1 MDKPSTIIGPGTH
14 IEGGLR
20 ARDDL
25 QVHGKVDGNIVGEGA
40 VLLAAGAEVGG
51 DVTGAEVTIGCALRH
66 TVYASRSVHLLPTAE
81 VYGDVTAPRIVVDDG
96 AVLEGNVKITRAEK
110 KPQPLPIEERRK
122 ENSPMRQI
130 AAPAPR
136 ERRIPELP
144 ALGRRTAT
152 RRKA

>member
-1 MDKPSTIIGPGTH
+1 MDKLSTIIGPGTQ

-20 ARDDL
+20 ASDDV
-25 QVHGKVDGNIVGEGA
+25 QVHGKVGGSIVGEAA
-40 VLLAAGAEVGG
+40 VLLAAGAVVSG

-66 TVYASRSVHLLPTAE
+66 AVHASRSVHLLSTAE
-81 VYGDVTAPRIVVDDG
+81 VYGDVTAPRIVIDDG
-96 AVLEGNVKITRAEK
+96 AVLEGNVKITRLEKKAPAEK
-110 KPQPLPIEERRK
+110 TEERRK
-122 ENSPMRQI
+122 DNSPMRQI